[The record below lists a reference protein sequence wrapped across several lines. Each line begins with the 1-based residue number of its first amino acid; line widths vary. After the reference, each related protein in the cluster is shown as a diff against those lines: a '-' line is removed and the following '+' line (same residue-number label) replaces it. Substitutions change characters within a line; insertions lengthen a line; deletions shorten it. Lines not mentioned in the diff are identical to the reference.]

1 MTPGVLTVLGGADRG
16 KTFPLNGQES
26 RIGRGA
32 DQDIVLSDIAV
43 SRRHIVIH
51 REGLNYKLQDLGSGN
66 GTLVNGQRVS
76 VHYLKDGDVIE
87 CGQTVMRFDHAAL
100 AQPAAM
106 GGLTGMG
113 FASPSAVGMGGAPA
127 PQPVPMTAPPPY
139 VPPSQPRP
147 MPPAPSASIDLA
159 GATQVP
165 PVYTPSDATMAPAPR
180 PQAYAGAG
188 AAPAEGGLSP
198 TARLIAMAVMGVISV
213 ICVVVVL
220 AKTVFA
226 KPVVVQND
234 AEEQYKQGLKL
245 FMMQS
250 FEDAKVAFGEAL
262 TQAPDSPDVKRYLE
276 ACDDEIKNKQL
287 FKQAEKAIAGKRYA
301 EAMKALGEID
311 GSSLLA
317 DKVARLKRDW
327 GPRAAKEEVAEAQ
340 KIAADEP
347 DTAKGRLRNALKLDP
362 RNEEARAL
370 LAKLESGAA
379 VAVAPKGKEDVE
391 PAPAPV
397 EKPAPVAKGKPAP
410 APVEKPAKSSK
421 LGGGKKDDDGDLAIV
436 KVPSL
441 GAAKEPPPVA
451 PPPSAGN
458 GMALY
463 KAKDFENAARA
474 FRMEAMKNPAQTDKL
489 IAVAKKVTD
498 LKAALDHAASVEAS
512 NPGQAM
518 KDYETAL
525 GIDAAVG
532 KGMHAAYIKQK
543 MGKAQLA
550 SAQQAFAGGKYDIAF
565 KTMQDAVKAGA
576 GDGGLGKQLEAKA
589 AELVNRAVAVQKSN
603 PNQAKDLYRTVVRMV
618 PPSSPSY
625 VKAYGLLNNA
635 SAKKKDEDED

>member
-16 KTFPLNGQES
+16 KTFPLGGQEN

-66 GTLVNGQRVS
+66 GTLVNGQRVNI
-76 VHYLKDGDVIE
+76 HYLKDGDVIE

-100 AQPAAM
+100 ATPAAM

-113 FASPSAVGMGGAPA
+113 FASPSAVMGGGAP
-127 PQPVPMTAPPPY
+127 PPAAASPPAY
-139 VPPSQPRP
+139 SPPSQPRP

-159 GATQVP
+159 GSTQVP
-165 PVYTPSDATMAPAPR
+165 PAYTPSDATMSPAAR
-180 PQAYAGAG
+180 PQAYAGGG
-188 AAPAEGGLSP
+188 AAPSDGGLSP
-198 TARLIAMAVMGVISV
+198 TAHLITLAVMGVISV
-213 ICVVVVL
+213 VCVVVVL
-220 AKTVFA
+220 TKTVFA

-245 FMMQS
+245 FIAQQ
-250 FEDAKVAFGEAL
+250 FEDAKVAFGEAV
-262 TQAPDSPDVKRYLE
+262 TQAPDSSDAKRYVE
-276 ACDDEIKNKQL
+276 ACDDEIKNKQA

-301 EAMKALGEID
+301 EAMRALGEVD
-311 GSSLLA
+311 GSSLLT
-317 DKVARLKRDW
+317 DKVARLRRDW

-347 DTAKGRLRNALKLDP
+347 DTAKARLRNAIKWDP
-362 RNEEARAL
+362 RNDEARAL
-370 LAKLESGAA
+370 LVKLESGAA
-379 VAVAPKGKEDVE
+379 VAVAPKAKEEDA
-391 PAPAPV
+391 PPPAPV
-397 EKPAPVAKGKPAP
+397 EKPAPVAKAKPEKP
-410 APVEKPAKSSK
+410 APVEKPTKPTKLGSSK
-421 LGGGKKDDDGDLAIV
+421 SKDDDGDLAIV
-436 KVPSL
+436 KVPGGGSTAPKETPIPA
-441 GAAKEPPPVA
+441 GA
-451 PPPSAGN
+451 AGN

-474 FRMEAMKNPAQTDKL
+474 FRTEALRNPAQTDKL
-489 IAVAKKVTD
+489 IAVAKKVSDMKT
-498 LKAALDHAASVEAS
+498 ALDHAASVESS
-512 NPGQAM
+512 NPAQAM

-532 KGMHAAYIKQK
+532 KGMHAAFIKQK

-550 SAQQAFAGGKYDIAF
+550 SAQQAFSGGKYEIAYQ
-565 KTMQDAVKAGA
+565 TMQAAVKAGA
-576 GDGGLGKQLEAKA
+576 GDGGLAKQLETKA
-589 AELVNRAVAVQKSN
+589 TELVNKGVAAQKSN
-603 PNQAKDLYRTVVRMV
+603 PNQAKDLFRTVVRMV
-618 PPSSPSY
+618 PPTSPSY